1 MSIHPFI
8 LLPQTR
14 YRHLQACET
23 WAEDLVSRVGAIIPS
38 LEIRMMREKEQ
49 VLKMGKVTEIKAV
62 YNRL

>member
-1 MSIHPFI
+1 M
-8 LLPQTR
+8 
-14 YRHLQACET
+14 
-23 WAEDLVSRVGAIIPS
+23 VSRVGAIIPS